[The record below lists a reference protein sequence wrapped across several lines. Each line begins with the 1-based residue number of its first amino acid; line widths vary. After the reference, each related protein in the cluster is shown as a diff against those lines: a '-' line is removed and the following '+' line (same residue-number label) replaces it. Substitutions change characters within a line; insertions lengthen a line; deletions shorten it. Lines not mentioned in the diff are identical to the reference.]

1 MRLADDEPLLV
12 RHHNVSISVDE
23 QYELLKEQLAIAQ
36 TIKNPGMYIR
46 PGLDCIY
53 ALFYTATRHSKEKNL
68 RREISQLRRQM
79 KQQSKKQI
87 EEGMVVVL
95 VLTFIFIVTESS
107 PVKSP
112 RSPHSL
118 PNRGGLAN
126 HVLQGSLRLTASRH
140 HILAN
145 SGMEIDLNKRR
156 ELNQGLPQNF
166 HSQDDD
172 AFDDNNMLLKQSVS
186 PRRRARRP
194 TEKGINMANR
204 KRAASDAQSETVSQK
219 KQKGILKS
227 TEKKILKRAKKIKL
241 KKNKR
246 ATRSSNRRTA
256 LLIENKQETLK
267 ETEIVQSPISL
278 KSPVSIKSPTTSS
291 EEGTSRRLRGRPPKN
306 VLVELEPQPSPAD
319 NHMSSE
325 EVETTAV
332 PSGASETDL
341 TARTALPR
349 TRGEK
354 RQRSLSLSA
363 VAKPKRKRKPQME
376 QWDRQLFGR
385 RRRTQSLSTDV
396 DKKTGI
402 VDTELLT
409 KGSHDL
415 RNKTTQL
422 HSTSNGIVSVRPSLS
437 DFKQLDE
444 HNPLADKVLTEC
456 LTNGTGSLKGA
467 TKVNKKNSIEY
478 DYIPQ
483 LFDVVWAKCK
493 GFKPYPAL
501 VRLLLIFIVL
511 KVYLIRL
518 WTQIFLRRG
527 SNWVTLS
534 YLHHLLKF

>member
-1 MRLADDEPLLV
+1 
-12 RHHNVSISVDE
+12 
-23 QYELLKEQLAIAQ
+23 
-36 TIKNPGMYIR
+36 
-46 PGLDCIY
+46 
-53 ALFYTATRHSKEKNL
+53 
-68 RREISQLRRQM
+68 M

-87 EEGMVVVL
+87 EEGTVVIL
-95 VLTFIFIVTESS
+95 VLTFIFIVTDLESN

-156 ELNQGLPQNF
+156 ELNQGLPQTF

-172 AFDDNNMLLKQSVS
+172 TFDDNNMLLKHSVP

-194 TEKGINMANR
+194 TEKGINMVNR
-204 KRAASDAQSETVSQK
+204 KRAASDVQSETVSQK

-246 ATRSSNRRTA
+246 TTRSSNRRTT
-256 LLIENKQETLK
+256 LVIENKQETVK
-267 ETEIVQSPISL
+267 EAEVVQSPVSL

-306 VLVELEPQPSPAD
+306 VLEPEPQPNPAD
-319 NHMSSE
+319 NYMSSE
-325 EVETTAV
+325 VVETAAV

-363 VAKPKRKRKPQME
+363 VAKPRRKRKPQME

-396 DKKTGI
+396 DKKTGL

-456 LTNGTGSLKGA
+456 LTNGTSSLKGA
-467 TKVNKKNSIEY
+467 TKVNKKKSIEC
-478 DYIPQ
+478 DYVPQ
-483 LFDVVWAKCK
+483 FFDVVWAKCK

-501 VRLLLIFIVL
+501 VRLLLI
-511 KVYLIRL
+511 L
-518 WTQIFLRRG
+518 WFF
-527 SNWVTLS
+527 N
-534 YLHHLLKF
+534 

>member
-1 MRLADDEPLLV
+1 
-12 RHHNVSISVDE
+12 
-23 QYELLKEQLAIAQ
+23 
-36 TIKNPGMYIR
+36 
-46 PGLDCIY
+46 
-53 ALFYTATRHSKEKNL
+53 
-68 RREISQLRRQM
+68 M
-79 KQQSKKQI
+79 KQQSKKQT
-87 EEGMVVVL
+87 EEGTVVVLPVL
-95 VLTFIFIVTESS
+95 VLTFIFIVAVSI

-112 RSPHSL
+112 RSPNAL

-156 ELNQGLPQNF
+156 ELNQGLPQTL
-166 HSQDDD
+166 HSQDDEVLST
-172 AFDDNNMLLKQSVS
+172 FDDNNLLLKHSVS
-186 PRRRARRP
+186 RRRARRP
-194 TEKGINMANR
+194 TEKGVNMVNR

-246 ATRSSNRRTA
+246 TTRSSNRRTT
-256 LLIENKQETLK
+256 LMIENKQETVK
-267 ETEIVQSPISL
+267 EAEIVQSPISL

-291 EEGTSRRLRGRPPKN
+291 EEGTSRRLRGRPSKS
-306 VLVELEPQPSPAD
+306 VSVEPEPQQSPAD
-319 NHMSSE
+319 NYLSSG
-325 EVETTAV
+325 EVETTTV
-332 PSGASETDL
+332 PSGASETEL

-363 VAKPKRKRKPQME
+363 VARPKRKRKSHME

-385 RRRTQSLSTDV
+385 RRRTQSLSSDV
-396 DKKTGI
+396 DKKSGL
-402 VDTELLT
+402 VDTDELLES
-409 KGSHDL
+409 SHDL

-437 DFKQLDE
+437 DLKQLDE

-456 LTNGTGSLKGA
+456 LTNGTSSLKST
-467 TKVNKKNSIEY
+467 TKVNKKKPIES
-478 DYIPQ
+478 DYMPQ
-483 LFDVVWAKCK
+483 FFDVVWAKCK

-501 VRLLLIFIVL
+501 VRLVLIF
-511 KVYLIRL
+511 YG
-518 WTQIFLRRG
+518 F
-527 SNWVTLS
+527 
-534 YLHHLLKF
+534 